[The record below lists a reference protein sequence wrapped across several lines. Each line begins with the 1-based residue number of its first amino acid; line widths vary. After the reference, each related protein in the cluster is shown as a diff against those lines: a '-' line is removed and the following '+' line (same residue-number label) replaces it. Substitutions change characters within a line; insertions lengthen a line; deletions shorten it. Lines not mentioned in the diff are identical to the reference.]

1 MYRKIEDFGKNLTY
15 EVEMTSKVLR
25 ALTDTS
31 LEQPIETGGRT
42 LGFLAMHLA
51 VTIREMLGQAGL
63 RTAGPGLQDP
73 VPASAS
79 EIAAIY
85 EQAAATI
92 LPAVQEAWTDM
103 QLDEPVPMYGESW
116 AKGIVLSAFLFH
128 QAHHRG
134 QMTVLM
140 RQAGLPVPGIY
151 GPSREEWTAMGL
163 PPHK

>member
-1 MYRKIEDFGKNLTY
+1 MYRRIEDFEKDLAY
-15 EVEMTSKVLR
+15 EADMTRKVLH
-25 ALTDTS
+25 ALTDAS
-31 LEQPIETGGRT
+31 LEQRVEPGGRT
-42 LGFLAMHLA
+42 LGFLGMHLA
-51 VTIREMLGQAGL
+51 VTVKEMLGQAGL
-63 RTAGPGLQDP
+63 KTAGPGLQDP

-92 LPAVQEAWTDM
+92 LPAVQEAWTDA
-103 QLDEPVPMYGESW
+103 QLEEPVPMYGESW
-116 AKGIVLSAFLFH
+116 ARGIVLSAFLFH

-151 GPSREEWTAMGL
+151 GPSREEWAAMGL
-163 PPHK
+163 PAQS